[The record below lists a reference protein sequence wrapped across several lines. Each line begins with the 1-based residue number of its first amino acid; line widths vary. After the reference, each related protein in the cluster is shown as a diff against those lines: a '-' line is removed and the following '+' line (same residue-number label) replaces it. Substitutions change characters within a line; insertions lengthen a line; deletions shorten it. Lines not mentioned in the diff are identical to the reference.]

1 MSRPRHTHMMW
12 IGGVALA
19 CSVAYTGWIGVDPEL
34 AVPSQ
39 PGPQAAKAHP
49 PGFWVK
55 VPEARR
61 VDAAEHEW
69 ISRLEAIGYLP
80 GVEETEG
87 PHEVGVT
94 LRTPGASDAPRLYVS
109 GHAPEATLIDV
120 EGRVLHRWQFAPDR
134 IWKDV
139 SPERAHSMAN
149 FRRAYLLAGASSS
162 RSSKGWAS

>member
-1 MSRPRHTHMMW
+1 M
-12 IGGVALA
+12 
-19 CSVAYTGWIGVDPEL
+19 DPES
-34 AVPSQ
+34 AAPTQ
-39 PGPQAAKAHP
+39 RAPQAAKDHP

-80 GVEETEG
+80 GVEEAEDTREM
-87 PHEVGVT
+87 GVT
-94 LRTPGASDAPRLYVS
+94 LRTPGASAAPRLYVS

-120 EGRVLHRWQFAPDR
+120 EGRVLHRWKFAPDR

-139 SPERAHSMAN
+139 SPERAH
-149 FRRAYLLAGASSS
+149 RAPGDHAD
-162 RSSKGWAS
+162 RVHRVPPV